1 MLDATQLAQLVEKEI
16 KTAVAQQ
23 VQQAVEQTEWITDLE
38 NQITQFVQDR
48 ITARFSNIGTMPDL
62 VDTVEKSVGKMFEQ
76 GFVPDLE
83 SYVDSVKIQ
92 QTVDQAVEQFVSN
105 TIDSLTIDPQWIKK
119 IETLV
124 EQKTAERMVHRI
136 RDIDVNVEMQKVL
149 FTHKDT
155 ILDEL
160 TKKFSSTGITDQATS
175 LQLTVMDGVVVVESE
190 TVTHDLTVERN
201 TILKGDVLIKGNLG
215 VQGKINTDNETW
227 QELSTHV
234 GNITYDRI
242 KNDFAQELI
251 KTVIDTAKQ
260 GIDINSV
267 TVDGS
272 PLLSGDTLG
281 RGVTKSSLKQLGTL
295 DTLNVNGLVNL
306 HDTVHVVKNRVGI
319 NTEDPDSA
327 LTIWDEEVNVNAGK
341 FSKNTGFIGTGRKQ
355 NLVLGTNRQNHL
367 EIDAD
372 GLTTIQKLR
381 VGRNNISWG
390 TEVPNYS
397 GTKGDIV
404 FNLNAGPE
412 TPFAWSCLGAF
423 RWQSLRAS
431 K

>member
-1 MLDATQLAQLVEKEI
+1 MLDANLVAQMVEQEI
-16 KTAVAQQ
+16 RSAVNQQ

-38 NQITQFVQDR
+38 NQIIQFVQDR

-62 VDTVEKSVGKMFEQ
+62 VSTVEKSVGKMFEQ

-105 TIDSLTIDPQWIKK
+105 TIDSLTVDPQWIKK

-136 RDIDVNVEMQKVL
+136 RDIDVNAEMQKLL

-175 LQLTVMDGVVVVESE
+175 LQLTVMDGVVVVENE

-234 GNITYDRI
+234 GNVTYDRI

-260 GIDINSV
+260 GIDIDSI

-272 PLLSGDTLG
+272 PLLSGDTLSQS
-281 RGVTKSSLKQLGTL
+281 VTKSSLKQVGTL
-295 DTLNVNGLVNL
+295 NTLNVNGLVNL
-306 HDTVHVVKNRVGI
+306 RDTVYVVNNRIGI

-327 LTIWDEEVNVNAGK
+327 LSVWDEEVNVNAGK
-341 FSKNTGFIGTGRKQ
+341 FGKNTGFIGTGRKQ
-355 NLVLGTNRQNHL
+355 NLVLGTNRQNHV

-372 GLTTIQKLR
+372 GLTTIQRLR

-404 FNLNAGPE
+404 FNLNAGPD
-412 TPFAWSCLGAF
+412 TPFAWSCLVAF

>member
-62 VDTVEKSVGKMFEQ
+62 VSTVEKSVGKMFEQ

-83 SYVDSVKIQ
+83 SYVDAVKIQ

-105 TIDSLTIDPQWIKK
+105 TIDSLTVDPLWINK

-124 EQKTAERMVHRI
+124 EQKTAERIVHRI
-136 RDIDVNVEMQKVL
+136 RDIDVNAEMQKVL

-251 KTVIDTAKQ
+251 KTVIDTAKE

-267 TVDGS
+267 TVDGL
-272 PLLSGDTLG
+272 PLLSGNTLG
-281 RGVTKSSLKQLGTL
+281 AGVTKSSLKQLGTL
-295 DTLNVNGLVNL
+295 DVLNVNGLVNL
-306 HDTVHVVKNRVGI
+306 RDTVHVVKNRVGI

-327 LTIWDEEVNVNAGK
+327 LTIWDEEVNVSAGK
-341 FSKNTGFIGTGRKQ
+341 LSKNVGFIGTGRKQ
-355 NLVLGTNRQNHL
+355 NLVLGTNRQNHV

-372 GLTTIQKLR
+372 GLTTIQRLR

-390 TEVPNYS
+390 TEVPSYS

-404 FNLNAGPE
+404 FNLNVSAE
-412 TPFAWSCLGAF
+412 TPFAWACLGAF
-423 RWQSLRAS
+423 RWQALRAS

>member
-16 KTAVAQQ
+16 KTAVALQ

-62 VDTVEKSVGKMFEQ
+62 VSTVEKSVGKMFEQ

-83 SYVDSVKIQ
+83 SYVDAVKIQ
-92 QTVDQAVEQFVSN
+92 QTVDLAVEQFVSN
-105 TIDSLTIDPQWIKK
+105 TIDSLTLDPQWIKK

-136 RDIDVNVEMQKVL
+136 KDIDVNIEMQKAL
-149 FTHKDT
+149 LTHKDV
-155 ILDEL
+155 ILGEL
-160 TKKFSSTGITDQATS
+160 TKEFSSTGIADQATG

-201 TILKGDVLIKGNLG
+201 TILKGDVLVKGNLG

-227 QELSTHV
+227 QELSAHV
-234 GNITYDRI
+234 GNVTYDRI

-260 GIDINSV
+260 GIDLDSI

-272 PLLSGDTLG
+272 PLLTGNTLG
-281 RGVTKSSLKQLGTL
+281 PGITKSSLKQLGTL
-295 DTLNVNGLVNL
+295 DALNVNGQVNL
-306 HDTVHVVKNRVGI
+306 HNTVHVVKNRVGI
-319 NTEDPDSA
+319 NTQDPDSA
-327 LTIWDEEVNVNAGK
+327 LVIWDEEVNVSAGK
-341 FSKNTGFIGTGRKQ
+341 LSNNVGFIGTGRKQ

-381 VGRNNISWG
+381 VGRNNISWA

-404 FNLNAGPE
+404 FNLNVGAD
-412 TPFAWSCLGAF
+412 TAFAWACLGAF
-423 RWQSLRAS
+423 RWQALRAG